1 MKPYKLTM
9 KTTVVV
15 MASDARHAFQVA
27 KENRREIELDSELEP
42 DIAYPVGS
50 LADLP
55 GKWDGEC
62 LPYGG
67 DGETPLKNLLPP
79 NAGIN
84 RAAKETL
91 EKDEMPKALA

>member
-1 MKPYKLTM
+1 M

-15 MASDARHAFQVA
+15 MASDAFHALQVA

-42 DIAYPVGS
+42 GIAFPVVS

-55 GKWDGEC
+55 GEWDGEC

-67 DGETPLKNLLPP
+67 DGETPLKDLLTPS
-79 NAGIN
+79 A
-84 RAAKETL
+84 
-91 EKDEMPKALA
+91 